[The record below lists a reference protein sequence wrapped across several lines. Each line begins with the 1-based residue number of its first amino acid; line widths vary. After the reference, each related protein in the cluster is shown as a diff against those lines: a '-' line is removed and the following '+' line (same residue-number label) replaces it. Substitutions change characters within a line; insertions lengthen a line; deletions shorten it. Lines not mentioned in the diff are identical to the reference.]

1 MQRMSE
7 RNKCLTPKSKTD
19 RMMRRLRLKHSNEHT
34 KQIRR
39 QLLMSNLV
47 SDEIDNNV
55 KVASPCKK
63 RSIYGAIA
71 GNLVLKYRCISSL
84 SESTKLNRNMISK
97 VIREGVTKVKERKR
111 TQTKYKESVIAF
123 FEREDNCRVNPGKKD
138 AIKCDEGKVETK
150 ILTDYLDNLYRKYI
164 SENPEATFKR
174 IRPKYIL
181 TTHFLSRS
189 TCLCTKHQ
197 NFSFKLKMLKNAG
210 LSTTCNPEDFVRQN
224 MTVDCSK
231 LPNQVVFSTWKRVTV
246 KDGKRR

>member
-1 MQRMSE
+1 MSE

-19 RMMRRLRLKHSNEHT
+19 RMMRQLRLKHSNEHA

-39 QLLMSNLV
+39 KLLISNVV

-138 AIKCDEGKVETK
+138 AIKCDEGKVQTK

-164 SENPEATFKR
+164 SENPEATLSLATFKR
-174 IRPKYIL
+174 IRPKYML
-181 TTHFLSRS
+181 TTHFLRKNLRNYGRKISLNSRIMSDDYRSS
-189 TCLCTKHQ
+189 TPK
-197 NFSFKLKMLKNAG
+197 
-210 LSTTCNPEDFVRQN
+210 FVI
-224 MTVDCSK
+224 
-231 LPNQVVFSTWKRVTV
+231 
-246 KDGKRR
+246 

>member
-1 MQRMSE
+1 MSE

-19 RMMRRLRLKHSNEHT
+19 RMMRQLRLKHSNEHA

-39 QLLMSNLV
+39 KLLISNVV

-210 LSTTCNPEDFVRQN
+210 LSMTCNPEDFVRQN